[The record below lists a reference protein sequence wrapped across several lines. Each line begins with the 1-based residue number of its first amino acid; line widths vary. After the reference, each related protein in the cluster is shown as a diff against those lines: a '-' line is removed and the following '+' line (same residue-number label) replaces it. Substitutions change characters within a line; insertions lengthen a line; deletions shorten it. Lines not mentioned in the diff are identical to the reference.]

1 MRRIALALLLAL
13 GLAPAGR
20 ALAGGYSFEVPK
32 ATVTVTIEKSGSA
45 LIHYAIT
52 FRCRSGARPIDIV
65 DIGMPTKKFEAI
77 SAAIDGKKIPKSAI
91 KISTWPALKGNGY
104 EIPLGGRAIQPGKEG
119 VFEFTGRSYNM
130 VYEDSTDPERQ
141 ASFRFTPTWFD
152 AGSLVGNTQLTLVYV
167 LPVPAEDLPGVAER
181 IVWHKK
187 SDAGWK
193 KGLSADGK
201 FAAVV
206 WIRSVR
212 LAHKN
217 EFSVSFPKEY
227 VDKVIKRT
235 VWDEFYDWWTGSVRA
250 QLISA
255 IIVLIAFGI
264 IFFTATR
271 GTGWSVFMVLTIAL
285 CVGMYKSPGLHL
297 ALYPMLLAL
306 GVLGYVFRKRRKGH
320 YFPAE
325 LCREGGG
332 IKRGLTAVEAAVLLE
347 VPLHK
352 ILTMAIFALAKKGVL
367 TIKSKQPLMLEVN
380 GKEKC
385 PGMWLLPGDAPVK
398 LWAYESGFIS
408 AFETQHSKSV
418 DNMKLSKPFD
428 QLVKQVVGAMG
439 GFDLV
444 KTRDYYKSIVS
455 RAWKQLKAESDYQA
469 RFKKADKALDWL
481 MLDDDWSGGM
491 RGLGGGGYHYYPW
504 WWYGR
509 PYGTY
514 SYGGGRAFDGG
525 GAGPAPEFSGPQS
538 SFGDV
543 VNSMT
548 GRMETMSNDLAGSL
562 DSLSTTANGGL
573 DLSGFDKFTSET
585 LESMA
590 QGSGGGGGGGGC
602 ACAGCACACA
612 CAGGGR

>member
-20 ALAGGYSFEVPK
+20 ALAGNYSFEVPK
-32 ATVTVTIEKSGSA
+32 ATVTVTVERSGSA

-52 FRCRSGARPIDIV
+52 FRCRAGARPIDIV
-65 DIGMPTKKFEAI
+65 DIGMPSKSHQAV
-77 SAAIDGKKIPKSAI
+77 SAAINGNNIPVRSIRRSQYVDNA
-91 KISTWPALKGNGY
+91 Y
-104 EIPLGGRAIQPGKEG
+104 EIPLGAGAIPPGKEG
-119 VFEFTGRSYNM
+119 AFEFTGRSHGM
-130 VYEDSTDPERQ
+130 VYEDSTDPKRQ
-141 ASFRFTPTWFD
+141 ASFRFGTTWFD
-152 AGSLVGNTQLTLVYV
+152 ENFVHGITDLRVRYK
-167 LPVPAEDLPGVAER
+167 LPVPKVDYPAVKDR

-187 SDAGWK
+187 TDAGWR
-193 KGLSADGK
+193 KGVFENEE
-201 FAAVV
+201 FA
-206 WIRSVR
+206 SVAWVR
-212 LAHKN
+212 KVRFTRQHT
-217 EFSVSFPKEY
+217 FSVSFPKEY
-227 VDKVIKRT
+227 VDKAIPRT
-235 VWDEFYDWWTGSVRA
+235 VWDEFYDWWAGSLRA
-250 QLISA
+250 QLVSA

-264 IFFTATR
+264 IFFTTTR
-271 GTGWSVFMVLTIAL
+271 GTGWSVFLVLTIAL
-285 CVGMYKSPGLHL
+285 CIGMYKSPGLHL
-297 ALYPMLLAL
+297 ALYPVLLAL
-306 GVLGYVFRKRRKGH
+306 GVLAYVFRRRRREH
-320 YFPAE
+320 YFPAK

-352 ILTMAIFALAKKGVL
+352 ILTMTVFALAKKGVL

-380 GKEKC
+380 GKEKS
-385 PGMWLLPGDAPVK
+385 PGMWLLPGDAPVN
-398 LWAYESGFIS
+398 LWAYEPGFIK
-408 AFETQHSKSV
+408 AFKAQHFKPV
-418 DNMKLSKPFD
+418 EEMRLSKPFD

-439 GFDLV
+439 GFDLA
-444 KTRDYYKSIVS
+444 KTRDYYGYIVS
-455 RAWKQLKAESDYQA
+455 RAWKQLKAESDYEA

-491 RGLGGGGYHYYPW
+491 RGLGGGGYHYHPW

-514 SYGGGRAFDGG
+514 SYGGGGGRAFDGG
-525 GAGPAPEFSGPQS
+525 GAGPTPEFSGPES

-562 DSLSTTANGGL
+562 DSLSTTGKGGL

-590 QGSGGGGGGGGC
+590 QSSGGGGGGGGC